1 MAKADTTKTTTK
13 TTTKRRVPTAVNLLI
28 YLEDYIEAEDIGSD
42 LSLSVVFDRLN
53 NSILTEAKQR
63 ARG

>member
-1 MAKADTTKTTTK
+1 MAKADTAKTTTK

-28 YLEDYIEAEDIGSD
+28 YLEDYTEAEDIGSD

-53 NSILTEAKQR
+53 ASILTEAKQR

>member
-1 MAKADTTKTTTK
+1 MGDKAKTKTTTK
-13 TTTKRRVPTAVNLLI
+13 TKTKRRTPTPVNLLV
-28 YLEDYIEAEDIGSD
+28 YLEDYIKAEDIGTD

-53 NSILTEAKQR
+53 SSILTEAKQR